1 VGVPTGDGP
10 ALDLSVLAR
19 KPGEPDAIELDP
31 YTVELLCGGTCRWC
45 RDAQRELDRLFAENT
60 KLRGK
65 VAELET
71 RRAYADVG
79 GG

>member
-1 VGVPTGDGP
+1 
-10 ALDLSVLAR
+10 
-19 KPGEPDAIELDP
+19 
-31 YTVELLCGGTCRWC
+31 
-45 RDAQRELDRLFAENT
+45 LDRLFAENAE
-60 KLRGK
+60 LRGK

>member
-1 VGVPTGDGP
+1 MMPTGDGCP
-10 ALDLSVLAR
+10 REWANFVGRTPSDPPVVT
-19 KPGEPDAIELDP
+19 LDP

-45 RDAQRELDRLFAENT
+45 RDAQRELDRLFAENAE
-60 KLRGK
+60 LRGK